1 MNSILNIF
9 TASVRMAVPLG
20 YAAIAG
26 SVSKWRELL
35 RWDWKDS

>member
-26 SVSKWRELL
+26 SVSEVAGIIAHL
-35 RWDWKDS
+35 RV